1 MNKAL
6 ALEVA
11 RELNISPD
19 KAYTICKSFHD
30 GMRELLSHP
39 VDCKGGILIKGFMRF
54 RFKEIKLEHMIS
66 AAGTKDLEYKKQ
78 VLSNIKK
85 YKRNETSN
93 QKRQAQTE
101 NHNA

>member
-1 MNKAL
+1 MNKTL

-19 KAYTICKSFHD
+19 KAYAICKSFHD

-39 VDCKGGILIKGFMRF
+39 IDCKGGILIKGFVGF
-54 RFKEIKLEHMIS
+54 RFKEIKLERVTNTE
-66 AAGTKDLEYKKQ
+66 GVKDLEYKQQ
-78 VLSNIKK
+78 VLANIKK

-93 QKRQAQTE
+93 SERQTKTQE
-101 NHNA
+101 HNA